1 MVKVSLLGPHMLL
14 NEETSS
20 PFAIF
25 HEESAKLL
33 GDLEAE
39 VHASLQ
45 LYCEIKNARPVA
57 KTKKGIFKER
67 PAELSVLVHAVVCGP
82 FRWYEETGVLLQRW
96 GVYLQ
101 DPFFGDKATKYRNP
115 HRLCQVEDAMEDNS
129 ETLSRSHLVDAE
141 LLEMRA
147 DPLASLENGVS
158 LQEAIEPLA
167 LNTRMYRYYPNSTWI
182 EEE

>member
-1 MVKVSLLGPHMLL
+1 MLL

-33 GDLEAE
+33 RNLEAE

-45 LYCEIKNARPVA
+45 LFCELKNAPPAA
-57 KTKKGIFKER
+57 KTKKGKSKER

-82 FRWYEETGVLLQRW
+82 FRWFDETGVFLQRR

-101 DPFFGDKATKYRNP
+101 DPFFGDKTTKYRNP

-129 ETLSRSHLVDAE
+129 KPLPHSRLVDVE
-141 LLEMRA
+141 LLETRV
-147 DPLASLENGVS
+147 DPLSGLENGVS

-167 LNTRMYRYYPNSTWI
+167 LNTRMYRY
-182 EEE
+182 